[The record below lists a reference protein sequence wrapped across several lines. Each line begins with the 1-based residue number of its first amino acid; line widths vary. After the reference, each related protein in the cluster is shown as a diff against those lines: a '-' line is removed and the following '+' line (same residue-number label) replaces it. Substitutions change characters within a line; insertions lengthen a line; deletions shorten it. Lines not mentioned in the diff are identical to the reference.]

1 MQNDRR
7 RVSVPAGLLPA
18 PIHEVHANRE
28 AGAQVI
34 SGQPAARLQAERL
47 EAEAPVDAEPQADE
61 TKAVRQPE
69 TQVGDGRDDRL
80 SRVTFGIRDH
90 PLRAEAEHATQARVG
105 VERRAIG
112 GRAFEVHEHDLAARR
127 RKPKRL
133 APAEQDRTNTASEV
147 ERRTRSQADAARD
160 SLGFETDRDASAA
173 CVGRPQRKRIR
184 ALHRGRRRG
193 RRTAAAFEHGLTRRD
208 RRRFGGLG
216 VGVGSALGAVQL
228 GLDDVDD
235 LVDQAAASEDL
246 EALTAPLD
254 PGFVGGAH
262 DCRQVRRAV
271 FTLDQQ
277 QHPRVELL
285 VGGAPE
291 AWAAVG
297 DVATLGPAR
306 RARKLDQRADRESI
320 NPRFPSFFRRD
331 PRGAHHAAQFARKA
345 RSIEENARPNARV
358 TWLGRLI
365 EQVLDSS
372 LEPRDPSKPR
382 QSGMDQSFL
391 HSALELTTPGQP
403 LESTL
408 ARESPDE
415 LLALL
420 YRQMRA
426 LAGPRQDLDD
436 LVQAAAERALK
447 ALERFEGRSSLST
460 FTYGIVYR
468 TLLDQQR
475 WFRRFQRR
483 FSLDSREEPDELAFP
498 RSSETDLRELQRAR
512 RLYAALDQL
521 PKEKR
526 AALILHD
533 LEGLDVSDVAAISG
547 TNQLTVR
554 SRLRDAHKK
563 LAQLLREDPLFDPE
577 VPA

>member
-1 MQNDRR
+1 
-7 RVSVPAGLLPA
+7 
-18 PIHEVHANRE
+18 
-28 AGAQVI
+28 
-34 SGQPAARLQAERL
+34 
-47 EAEAPVDAEPQADE
+47 
-61 TKAVRQPE
+61 
-69 TQVGDGRDDRL
+69 
-80 SRVTFGIRDH
+80 
-90 PLRAEAEHATQARVG
+90 
-105 VERRAIG
+105 
-112 GRAFEVHEHDLAARR
+112 
-127 RKPKRL
+127 
-133 APAEQDRTNTASEV
+133 
-147 ERRTRSQADAARD
+147 
-160 SLGFETDRDASAA
+160 
-173 CVGRPQRKRIR
+173 
-184 ALHRGRRRG
+184 
-193 RRTAAAFEHGLTRRD
+193 
-208 RRRFGGLG
+208 
-216 VGVGSALGAVQL
+216 
-228 GLDDVDD
+228 
-235 LVDQAAASEDL
+235 
-246 EALTAPLD
+246 
-254 PGFVGGAH
+254 
-262 DCRQVRRAV
+262 
-271 FTLDQQ
+271 
-277 QHPRVELL
+277 
-285 VGGAPE
+285 
-291 AWAAVG
+291 
-297 DVATLGPAR
+297 
-306 RARKLDQRADRESI
+306 
-320 NPRFPSFFRRD
+320 
-331 PRGAHHAAQFARKA
+331 
-345 RSIEENARPNARV
+345 
-358 TWLGRLI
+358 
-365 EQVLDSS
+365 
-372 LEPRDPSKPR
+372 
-382 QSGMDQSFL
+382 MDQSFL

-498 RSSETDLRELQRAR
+498 RSSETDLRELERAR

-526 AALILHD
+526 ATLILHD
-533 LEGLDVSDVAAISG
+533 LEGLDVCDVAAISG